1 MMKSK
6 NYCPQLKLW
15 AVGCIFLILLIAP
28 LTTFAQVEADSV
40 ESDSIGVSDEIES
53 LVEQTA
59 TDDESSLLDE
69 LDEVL
74 FTNVKAELR
83 SRLIQKLQEA
93 EGYSSSSYLG
103 SSLKSYQRLKFY
115 QGEHIAGGLLFEKDA
130 GEEQFTNFTSGFLQL
145 KSIGPFTK
153 IIAGDFLVEGG
164 QGISLWR
171 GYDVSK
177 GVNVVAPVQRKARGL
192 VPYSS
197 ADEHGFLRG
206 VAFQFESSDFSVTGF
221 YSNRKL
227 NGTLDTT
234 SGRETIT
241 SIYTSGYYRTE
252 NEKQKQSTF
261 TENMFG
267 GTVTYKLSET
277 NTVGLN
283 GYYSSY
289 SLPLMLSNGFS
300 NDENSI
306 VSLNYNFVFQKLKLF
321 GEWGRSSSNAIS
333 GNSSFLL
340 KPTQQIDIIT
350 SYRNYGTG
358 FFNLHGN
365 GFAEGSDLSNEEGW
379 YLGMKMKLH
388 RLLNVS
394 SYFDVFRF
402 PEATFSSLFPSHGN
416 DFMMNVESRFVN
428 KLLATLRYSRKRIE
442 EDGAI
447 RTKQSIRVNGDYK
460 LSRNVKLRGRV
471 EFVDV
476 DKNNLKEKGLLAYG
490 DVGVNATR
498 NLSFNFRLVFFK
510 TDSFDA
516 GVAEY
521 ENDLPGVLSV
531 PILYGE
537 GVRWYMFVKYEVI
550 NALQLTMKYSDIIR
564 EDVKRIGSGLD
575 ELPSNHDNRIGLQI
589 DYRL

>member
-1 MMKSK
+1 MKSK
-6 NYCPQLKLW
+6 FILFFLLFCFST
-15 AVGCIFLILLIAP
+15 AV
-28 LTTFAQVEADSV
+28 FAQVEVDSL
-40 ESDSIGVSDEIES
+40 ETDTLDANDSLES
-53 LVEQTA
+53 LVEQSVS
-59 TDDESSLLDE
+59 DDESSLLDE
-69 LDEVL
+69 LDAML
-74 FTNVKAELR
+74 FTNVKAEFR

-93 EGYSSSSYLG
+93 EGYRNGTYLG
-103 SSLKSYQRLKFY
+103 SPLKFYQRLKFY
-115 QGEHIAGGLLFEKDA
+115 QGEHIAGGLLLEKDA

-145 KSIGPFTK
+145 TSVGPFTK
-153 IIAGDFLVEGG
+153 IIAGDFLVEAG

-177 GVNVVAPVQRKARGL
+177 GVNVVAPVQRKPRGL
-192 VPYSS
+192 VSYSS
-197 ADEHGFLRG
+197 ADEHAFLRG
-206 VAFQFESSDFSVTGF
+206 GAFQIESSEFSVSGF

-227 NGTLDTT
+227 DGTLDTT
-234 SGRETIT
+234 SWKEIIT
-241 SIYTSGYYRTE
+241 SIYTSGYFRTE
-252 NEKQKQSTF
+252 NEKQKQGTF
-261 TENMFG
+261 TENLFG

-289 SLPLMLSNGFS
+289 SHPLMLSNGFS
-300 NDENSI
+300 GDENSI
-306 VSLNYNFVFQKLKLF
+306 VSLNYNLVFHKLKLF
-321 GEWGRSSSNAIS
+321 GEWGRSSSKAIA
-333 GNSSFLL
+333 GNSSAVL

-394 SYFDVFRF
+394 GYFDMFRF
-402 PEATFSSLFPSHGN
+402 PDATFSSVFPSHGN
-416 DFMMNVESRFVN
+416 DFMVNVESRLVS
-428 KLLATLRYSRKRIE
+428 KLLTTLRYSGKRIE
-442 EDGAI
+442 EDGTT
-447 RTKQSIRVNGDYK
+447 RTKQSIRMNGDYRFSK
-460 LSRNVKLRGRV
+460 NVKLRGRV

-476 DKNNLKEKGLLAYG
+476 QKNNVEEKGLLAYG
-490 DVGVNATR
+490 DVGVTATR
-498 NLSFNFRLVFFK
+498 NVSFNFRLVFFRS
-510 TDSFDA
+510 DSFDA

-537 GVRWYMFVKYEVI
+537 GVRWYTFLKYEI
-550 NALQLTMKYSDIIR
+550 LNSLQLTMKYSDIVR

-575 ELPSNHDNRIGLQI
+575 ELPSNRDNRVGIQL
-589 DYRL
+589 DYRF